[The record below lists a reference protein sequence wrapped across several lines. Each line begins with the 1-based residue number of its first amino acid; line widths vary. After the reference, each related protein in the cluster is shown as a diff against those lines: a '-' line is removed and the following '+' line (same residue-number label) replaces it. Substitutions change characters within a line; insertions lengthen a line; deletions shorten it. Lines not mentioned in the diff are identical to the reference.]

1 MATEFLVR
9 IDGRDCVFTL
19 DDIGTLTKE
28 GVYIG
33 RGNRESTLEYFKSIN
48 GIVLMEEETR

>member
-1 MATEFLVR
+1 MAIEFLVR
-9 IDGRDCVFTL
+9 IDGKDSIFTL

-33 RGNRESTLEYFKSIN
+33 RGNRESTLEFFKSIN
-48 GIVLMEEETR
+48 GEILMEETR